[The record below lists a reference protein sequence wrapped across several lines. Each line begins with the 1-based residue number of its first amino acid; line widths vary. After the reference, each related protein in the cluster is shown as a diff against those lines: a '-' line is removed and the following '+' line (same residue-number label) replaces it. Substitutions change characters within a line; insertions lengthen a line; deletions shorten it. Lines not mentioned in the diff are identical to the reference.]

1 MEREDRAT
9 RPRGAMRCSHKRIF
23 RIIGR
28 VREARARRAE
38 KNDLHRGDFVLRPR
52 FSRRRVKK
60 RRSRRVVRGVRSAF
74 TSTARDVRSSVD
86 RRTHAVA
93 RVRTA
98 LPRSRTRLRLS
109 ARRSRL
115 LVRAIHSRTVLV
127 MSLASR
133 STPRRSPRAGSSAPV
148 AVLESVRATPFPAR
162 PPRAARARPRGFSA
176 TRASPRPPLGALSFL
191 PPAPKL
197 ALTLPLRMN
206 LPSAASRVVANPARG
221 RVPPSPAPP
230 SRSSPASFRAR
241 RRWSRSTTSATSRA

>member
-1 MEREDRAT
+1 MEREDRAK

-115 LVRAIHSRTVLV
+115 LVRSIHSRTVLV

-133 STPRRSPRAGSSAPV
+133 STPAFAASGFKRACRGARVGARDPVPPHDRPEPRARGLADSPR
-148 AVLESVRATPFPAR
+148 
-162 PPRAARARPRGFSA
+162 RARHLALPRGPLLFF
-176 TRASPRPPLGALSFL
+176 PPQ
-191 PPAPKL
+191 L
-197 ALTLPLRMN
+197 ALTLP
-206 LPSAASRVVANPARG
+206 
-221 RVPPSPAPP
+221 PPG
-230 SRSSPASFRAR
+230 
-241 RRWSRSTTSATSRA
+241 